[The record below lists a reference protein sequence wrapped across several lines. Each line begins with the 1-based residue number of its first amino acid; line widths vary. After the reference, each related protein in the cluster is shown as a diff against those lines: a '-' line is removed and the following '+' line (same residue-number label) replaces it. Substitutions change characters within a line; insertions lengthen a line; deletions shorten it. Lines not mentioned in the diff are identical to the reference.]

1 MQKREFVYREILFQV
16 LEKENREFT
25 QSSLASSLSIS
36 LSNVSHAIKP
46 LKRMNAIKVNPR
58 NFVVINPKKILL
70 YWCSIRNVG
79 ADVIFQGNSPLSVLK
94 LEKIMPAS
102 VVFGAYSAF
111 KFRFNYAPA
120 DYSSVYVYSSTP
132 DEIISRIEIR
142 KNNPN
147 LFILKKDPLLER
159 YGKITTLAHTFADL
173 WNLPEWYA
181 SDFLRDMEAKL
192 DAILE

>member
-16 LEKENREFT
+16 FEEKNREFT
-25 QSSLASSLSIS
+25 QSSLASSLGIS
-36 LSNVSHAIKP
+36 LSNVNNAIKP

-58 NFVVINPKKILL
+58 NFVVINPKKILM
-70 YWCSIRNVG
+70 YWCSIRNIG
-79 ADVIFQGNSPLSVLK
+79 TDIIYQGYSPLSVLE
-94 LEKIMPAS
+94 LEKIMPDS

-120 DYSSVYVYSSTP
+120 DYSSVYVYCSAP
-132 DEIISRIEIR
+132 DEITSRIEIR

-147 LFILKKDPLLER
+147 LFILRKDPLLER
-159 YGKITTLAHTFADL
+159 YGKITTLAHTFVDL

-181 SDFLRDMEAKL
+181 SDFLKELEAKL
-192 DAILE
+192 NAILE